1 MSSSFPKDVNLLPF
15 HEALEL
21 YDQMRQAYFDDDQAA
36 LALLKKQ
43 YPSLFDT
50 ETANLLRT
58 TVDLLNKM
66 QKEPPKFRIH

>member
-1 MSSSFPKDVNLLPF
+1 MSTFPKDINLLPF
-15 HEALEL
+15 NEALEL
-21 YDQMRQAYFDDDQAA
+21 YDQMRQAYYDSDD
-36 LALLKKQ
+36 LTLELLKKQ
-43 YPSLFDT
+43 YPTLFES

>member
-1 MSSSFPKDVNLLPF
+1 MSTVPKDINNLPF

-21 YDQMRQAYFDDDQAA
+21 YNQMRQAYYDGDDRSIE
-36 LALLKKQ
+36 LLKKEH
-43 YPSLFDT
+43 PSLFES

-66 QKEPPKFRIH
+66 QNEPPKFTIH